1 MILLP
6 FLFLG
11 SFAAP
16 ALFAQDDPIAIA
28 QERAI
33 HYLLENQHSDGSW
46 TLPGNERFCH
56 AGAAYLGFALM
67 RAGLPTHHAAIWKVD
82 RLLLHCP
89 PRSTYDAAVRV
100 QFLDALR
107 PVDFRARM
115 QRCIQHLAP
124 PRRDYYGYGYTPT
137 LPYGDLSN
145 HQFAL
150 LAWDILDE
158 HGLGPEKGTWKEWA
172 ELLLDQ
178 QTIDGGWG
186 YLLKESSSPTMRL
199 AGLACLAACR
209 RGLVRANE
217 GNKMLRK
224 VDTALE
230 HGFTSAGA
238 AWFLAAERKKA
249 PLRRWIHYAG
259 ATLERAA
266 SLAERKQVGEHDW
279 FAEVSQF
286 LLTTQRANGSWSS
299 AQGEPVLNTGLALAT
314 LARSTA
320 STGSTSTSSPS
331 WQLRWRSSP
340 QATIQLVASGA
351 NPCTAFVSS
360 VNSDKIGEGAQIKA
374 VHWFCNEID
383 LGQGL
388 GARGT
393 IQFEL
398 PGNGNHQLS
407 AKVHLL
413 FPGADGQPADEEV
426 FNASLEIE
434 AQGLLDAQV
443 MASTAWLE
451 QLAVSLDSA
460 KAELFVSTHRGGEAG
475 RAWGHDGCEATS
487 WRWKPEDQDPSWA
500 IELDDSV
507 RCVGIRVVPH
517 LSDDAHE
524 REPPQPVELRLR
536 INGKR
541 MRVDAANFAAG
552 VYHPF
557 SRPTRVRALRVSF
570 VDPEAAKA
578 AGWQGFREIQLI
590 AR

>member
-1 MILLP
+1 MFLLP
-6 FLFLG
+6 SFFLS
-11 SFAAP
+11 SFAAT

-56 AGAAYLGFALM
+56 AGAAYLGFALI

-217 GNKMLRK
+217 GHKMLRK

-230 HGFTSAGA
+230 HGFASAGS
-238 AWFLAAERKKA
+238 AWFLEAERKKA

-266 SLAERKQVGEHDW
+266 SLAERKQVGKHDW

-340 QATIQLVASGA
+340 QAPIQLVASGA

-360 VNSDKIGEGAQIKA
+360 VDPDKIGEGAQIKA
-374 VHWFCNEID
+374 VYWLCNEVD
-383 LGQGL
+383 LGQGV

-407 AKVHLL
+407 AEVHLL
-413 FPGADGQPADEEV
+413 FPGAHGQPADEQV
-426 FNASLEIE
+426 FDASLE
-434 AQGLLDAQV
+434 L
-443 MASTAWLE
+443 
-451 QLAVSLDSA
+451 SLI
-460 KAELFVSTHRGGEAG
+460 H
-475 RAWGHDGCEATS
+475 
-487 WRWKPEDQDPSWA
+487 
-500 IELDDSV
+500 I
-507 RCVGIRVVPH
+507 
-517 LSDDAHE
+517 
-524 REPPQPVELRLR
+524 
-536 INGKR
+536 
-541 MRVDAANFAAG
+541 
-552 VYHPF
+552 
-557 SRPTRVRALRVSF
+557 
-570 VDPEAAKA
+570 
-578 AGWQGFREIQLI
+578 
-590 AR
+590 